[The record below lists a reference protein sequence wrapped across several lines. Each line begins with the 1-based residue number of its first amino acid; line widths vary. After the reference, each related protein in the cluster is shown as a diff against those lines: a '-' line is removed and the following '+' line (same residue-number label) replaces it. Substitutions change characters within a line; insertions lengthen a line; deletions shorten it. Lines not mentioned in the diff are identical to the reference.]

1 MFDLDL
7 NITNGTVSNIWTAK
21 KFGEILKSWK
31 KDHNNIFFTL
41 MLLHVLYEKVFKVW
55 VTKVVFLLHIK
66 QCTLE
71 SSDPI
76 SCWLAVDRRKE
87 FICCFSVSS
96 CHRKKKNQYS
106 LFILPN
112 STLCLSRFKLPVLN
126 VYCNYF
132 FFSSLFM
139 SNEHFFMI
147 AKIFVVWMW
156 FSTEF

>member
-7 NITNGTVSNIWTAK
+7 NITNGTVSKILTAK
-21 KFGEILKSWK
+21 KLREILKSWK

-41 MLLHVLYEKVFKVW
+41 MLLHVRYEKVFKVW
-55 VTKVVFLLHIK
+55 VTKVFFLLHIK

-106 LFILPN
+106 LSILPN
-112 STLCLSRFKLPVLN
+112 STLCLSRIKLPVLN

-132 FFSSLFM
+132 FFFVFVYVQWT
-139 SNEHFFMI
+139 FFHDSQDI
-147 AKIFVVWMW
+147 CCQNVV
-156 FSTEF
+156 

>member
-1 MFDLDL
+1 MIL
-7 NITNGTVSNIWTAK
+7 TSTVSNILTAK
-21 KFGEILKSWK
+21 KLREIFKSWK
-31 KDHNNIFFTL
+31 KDHNNILFTS

-96 CHRKKKNQYS
+96 CHRENKNQYS

-112 STLCLSRFKLPVLN
+112 STLCLSRIKLPVLN